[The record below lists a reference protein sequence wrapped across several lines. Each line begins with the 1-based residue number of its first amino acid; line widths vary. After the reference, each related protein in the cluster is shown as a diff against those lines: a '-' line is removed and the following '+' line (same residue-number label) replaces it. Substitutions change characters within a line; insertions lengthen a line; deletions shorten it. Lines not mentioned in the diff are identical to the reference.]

1 MFSLLRLRKE
11 RMKYNEYRRSYAI
24 YRNRIPTS
32 GNLWQPLARLAG
44 TGKRAPHA
52 PKTCNLTWDDHRN
65 PLRPKI
71 QLGGAPR
78 SCARTCQ
85 RLPEVAGAGARG
97 RQSSNAF
104 KAKVF
109 AQSLRKACL
118 AKIPIQAWC
127 YRPRLLAG
135 AFGLVWGYL

>member
-1 MFSLLRLRKE
+1 MLLEAYTRTPLSQHFCTIVPKARHAIASNRKRVQTQLCDLQKSHTHLR
-11 RMKYNEYRRSYAI
+11 
-24 YRNRIPTS
+24 
-32 GNLWQPLARLAG
+32 QPLA
-44 TGKRAPHA
+44 TSGKFRRNWQTAPNA
-52 PKTCNLTWDDHRN
+52 PKMCNLTWDDHRN

-118 AKIPIQAWC
+118 AKIPIQA
-127 YRPRLLAG
+127 
-135 AFGLVWGYL
+135 